1 MEGINRLPLAESMPP
16 RKILHLDLD
25 AFFCAVEEGRDPA
38 LRGLP
43 FAVGGKPDQ
52 RGVVASCSY
61 AARRFGVHSAM
72 PMSQAVRLCPKLVI
86 VPARHGAYGE
96 VSSKVMALL
105 RDMTPYVEQISI
117 DEAFLDVSLLL
128 ETIEVLARR
137 LQATINGE
145 LGLPCS
151 IGAASNKLVAKIAN
165 NQGKDRKL
173 ADPKQPDAVPPNAI
187 LIVPPGQEAAFL
199 APLLVRELWGVGPK
213 TAEQLAKLGILTI
226 GDLARWPE
234 SDLARRFGKN
244 GIDMSRHA
252 RGIDDRPIETE
263 AETKSVSKEVT
274 FTHDIK
280 DADTL
285 ARTLR
290 NLSDGVGRRL
300 RKDGLQGTTI
310 KLKLRWADFT
320 TLTRQVTLPH
330 PTAHD
335 NEIYE
340 AALDLLEKNWSKG
353 RAVRLIGVGVS
364 SFEGGAFQRGL
375 WDEPVSE
382 DEERLE
388 STLDKLRDRFGES
401 IIKRGSDLLD
411 DN

>member
-1 MEGINRLPLAESMPP
+1 MRP

-61 AARRFGVHSAM
+61 AARRFGVRSAM
-72 PMSQAVRLCPKLVI
+72 PMPQAIRHCPKLVI
-86 VPARHGAYGE
+86 VPAHHAAYGE
-96 VSSKVMALL
+96 VSGKVMALL
-105 RDMTPYVEQISI
+105 REMTPFVEQISI
-117 DEAFLDVSLLL
+117 DEAFLDVTLLP
-128 ETIEVLARR
+128 ENIEVLARR

-151 IGAASNKLVAKIAN
+151 VGAASNKLVAKIAN

-173 ADPKQPDAVPPNAI
+173 TDPNRAEASPPNAI

-199 APLLVRELWGVGPK
+199 APLPVRELWGVGPK
-213 TAEQLAKLGILTI
+213 TAEQFARLGIQTI
-226 GDLARWPE
+226 GDLARWSE
-234 SDLARRFGKN
+234 ADLARRFGKN
-244 GIDMSRHA
+244 GADLARHA
-252 RGIDDRPIETE
+252 RGIDDRPLETE
-263 AETKSVSKEVT
+263 AETKSVSKETT
-274 FTHDIK
+274 FTHDVK
-280 DADTL
+280 DAETL
-285 ARTLR
+285 HRTLR
-290 NLSDGVGRRL
+290 ALSDGVGRRL

-310 KLKLRWADFT
+310 KLKLRWSDFT
-320 TLTRQVTLPH
+320 TFTRQVTLPH
-330 PTAHD
+330 PTHHD
-335 NEIYE
+335 NEIYD
-340 AALDLLEKNWSKG
+340 AALALLEKAWQKG

-382 DEERLE
+382 EDERLE

-401 IIKRGSDLLD
+401 IVKRGSDLLGEE
-411 DN
+411 